1 MIPTV
6 TLVVADNMKQG
17 NLLINKVGLDL
28 DSCAVITNPS
38 YFEHI
43 KLNPNETIYAHAS
56 ASTPLFNS
64 LNQQISLSGHNINL
78 KIINP

>member
-1 MIPTV
+1 MIPPI
-6 TLVVADNMKQG
+6 TLIVADNMKQG
-17 NLLINKVGLDL
+17 NAVINQAGLDL

-43 KLNPNETIYAHAS
+43 VLNNNETVYAHACT
-56 ASTPLFNS
+56 STQLFNS
-64 LNQQISLSGHNINL
+64 LNRQINISGHNINL